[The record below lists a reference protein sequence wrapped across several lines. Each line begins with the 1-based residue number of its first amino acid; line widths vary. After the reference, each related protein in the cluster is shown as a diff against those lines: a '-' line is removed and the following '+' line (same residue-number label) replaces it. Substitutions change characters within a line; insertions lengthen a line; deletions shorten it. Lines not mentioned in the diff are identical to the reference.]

1 MQKPIRAITSV
12 VTSNAEVINGFVW
25 RMGMFLVFFGINT
38 QNEKKQFC
46 HIRLA
51 SDFYVSSKSICHIR
65 LAPDFINESSI
76 GLELDRLGEIWAD

>member
-12 VTSNAEVINGFVW
+12 VTSNAEVMNGFVW
-25 RMGMFLVFFGINT
+25 RMGMFLVFFGINM

-51 SDFYVSSKSICHIR
+51 SDFYVSSFESFSERSI
-65 LAPDFINESSI
+65 E
-76 GLELDRLGEIWAD
+76 LELDRLGEIWAD